1 MDSREDDRSAT
12 LVSKVRGDD
21 DDDDD
26 EDVDVKDKI
35 MSASMGIRVSAAL
48 T

>member
-1 MDSREDDRSAT
+1 MDPREDDRSAT
-12 LVSKVRGDD
+12 LVSKVR

-35 MSASMGIRVSAAL
+35 MLASMGIRISAAL